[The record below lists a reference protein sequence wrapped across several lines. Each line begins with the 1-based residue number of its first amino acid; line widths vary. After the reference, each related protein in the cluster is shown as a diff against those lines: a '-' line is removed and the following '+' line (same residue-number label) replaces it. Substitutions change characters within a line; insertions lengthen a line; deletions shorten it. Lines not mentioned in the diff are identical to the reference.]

1 MTYRVSV
8 YKYLEVPK
16 TVAHETVEGTE
27 DEAITL
33 AKALL
38 LKSDGDVVVVAVVT
52 AGETRI
58 VQRFE
63 KVKKA
68 S

>member
-16 TVAHETVEGTE
+16 TVAHETIEGTE
-27 DEAITL
+27 DEAVLL
-33 AKALL
+33 AKGLL
-38 LKSDGDVVVVAVVT
+38 LKSDGDVVVVAIV
-52 AGETRI
+52 ANGETRV

>member
-27 DEAITL
+27 GQATARAKEMLL
-33 AKALL
+33 A
-38 LKSDGDVVVVAVVT
+38 SEGDVVVVAIVSG
-52 AGETRI
+52 GETRV

>member
-16 TVAHETVEGTE
+16 TIAHETIEGTE
-27 DEAITL
+27 DEAITR
-33 AKALL
+33 AKGLL
-38 LKSDGDVVVVAVVT
+38 LKSDGDVVVVAIVT
-52 AGETRI
+52 NGETR
-58 VQRFE
+58 VVHRFE

>member
-1 MTYRVSV
+1 MTYRISV
-8 YKYLEVPK
+8 FKNLEVPK
-16 TVAHETVEGTE
+16 TVLHDTIEGNE
-27 DEAITL
+27 DEAIKR
-33 AKALL
+33 AKEAL
-38 LKSDGDVVVVAVVT
+38 LKSDGDVVVVAIVSG
-52 AGETRI
+52 GETRV

>member
-1 MTYRVSV
+1 MTYRISV
-8 YKYLEVPK
+8 FKYLEVPK
-16 TVAHETVEGTE
+16 TVLHETIEGTE
-27 DEAITL
+27 AEAIEH
-33 AKALL
+33 AKDALL
-38 LKSDGDVVVVAVVT
+38 ASDGDVVVVAVVSG
-52 AGETRI
+52 GETRV

>member
-1 MTYRVSV
+1 MTYRISV
-8 YKYLEVPK
+8 FKYLEVPK
-16 TVAHETVEGTE
+16 AVRHESHEGSE
-27 DEAITL
+27 EEAVKM
-33 AKALL
+33 AKEMLL
-38 LKSDGDVVVVAVVT
+38 SSEGDLVVVAEVDG
-52 AGETRI
+52 GETRV

>member
-1 MTYRVSV
+1 MTYRISV
-8 YKYLEVPK
+8 FKYLEVPK
-16 TVAHETVEGTE
+16 TVLHKTIEGNE
-27 DEAITL
+27 EEAVKL
-33 AKALL
+33 AKESLL
-38 LKSDGDVVVVAVVT
+38 ASDGDVVMVAVLSG
-52 AGETRI
+52 GETRV

>member
-1 MTYRVSV
+1 MKYRVSV

-27 DEAITL
+27 DEAITR
-33 AKALL
+33 AKEVL
-38 LKSDGDVVVVAVVT
+38 LKSDGDVVVVAIV
-52 AGETRI
+52 ANGETR
-58 VQRFE
+58 VVHRFE

>member
-1 MTYRVSV
+1 MTYRISV
-8 YKYLEVPK
+8 FKYLEVPK
-16 TVAHETVEGTE
+16 TVLHETIEGNE
-27 DEAITL
+27 DEAVKR
-33 AKALL
+33 AKEALL
-38 LKSDGDVVVVAVVT
+38 NSAGDVVVVAVVNG
-52 AGETRI
+52 GETRV

>member
-27 DEAITL
+27 EESTAR
-33 AKALL
+33 AKELL
-38 LKSDGDVVVVAVVT
+38 LKSDGDVVVVAIV
-52 AGETRI
+52 ASGETRI

-63 KVKKA
+63 IVKKA

>member
-1 MTYRVSV
+1 MTYRISV
-8 YKYLEVPK
+8 FKYLEVPK
-16 TVAHETVEGTE
+16 TVLHKTIEGNE
-27 DEAITL
+27 EEAVKL
-33 AKALL
+33 AKESLL
-38 LKSDGDVVVVAVVT
+38 ASDGDVVVVAVLSG
-52 AGETRI
+52 GETRV

>member
-27 DEAITL
+27 DEAVTR
-33 AKALL
+33 AKGLL
-38 LKSDGDVVVVAVVT
+38 LKSDGDVVVVAIVT
-52 AGETRI
+52 NGETRV

>member
-8 YKYLEVPK
+8 YQYLEVPK

-27 DEAITL
+27 DEAITR
-33 AKALL
+33 AKELL
-38 LKSDGDVVVVAVVT
+38 LKSDGDVVVVAIV
-52 AGETRI
+52 ASGETR
-58 VQRFE
+58 VVHRFE
-63 KVKKA
+63 KVNKA